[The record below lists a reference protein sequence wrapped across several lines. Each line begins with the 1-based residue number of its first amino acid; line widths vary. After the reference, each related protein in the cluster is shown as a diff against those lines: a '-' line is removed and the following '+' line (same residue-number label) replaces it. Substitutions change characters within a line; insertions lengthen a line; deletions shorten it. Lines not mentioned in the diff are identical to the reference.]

1 MQARAARRI
10 LALALV
16 PLAFGLCPA
25 QGQALEFRSIS
36 MPGAVLY
43 DAPSASAKKLYIL
56 SGGYPVEVVVSVE
69 GWQKV
74 RDAGGGLAWVP
85 LADLSEEKTVMISI
99 ARAAVKGEPSEDA
112 ATVFEAEQGVVLR
125 VLESASGWLKVQHR
139 DGSSGFVRIGQ
150 VWGG

>member
-1 MQARAARRI
+1 MRARAARRI
-10 LALALV
+10 LALALI
-16 PLAFGLCPA
+16 LFPA
-25 QGQALEFRSIS
+25 LGQALDFRSIR

-43 DAPSASAKKLYIL
+43 DAPSANAKKLYIL

-74 RDAGGGLAWVP
+74 RDASGGLAWIP
-85 LADLSEEKTVMISI
+85 AADLSEEKTVMISV
-99 ARAAVKGEPSEDA
+99 ARAAVKGGPSEDV

-125 VLESASGWLKVQHR
+125 VLDSANGWLKVQHR
-139 DGSSGFVRIGQ
+139 DGSSGFVRVGQ

>member
-1 MQARAARRI
+1 M
-10 LALALV
+10 
-16 PLAFGLCPA
+16 
-25 QGQALEFRSIS
+25 GQALEYRSIRMS
-36 MPGAVLY
+36 GAVLY

-74 RDAGGGLAWVP
+74 RDASGGLAWIA
-85 LADLSEEKTVMISI
+85 LADLSEEKTVMIST
-99 ARAAVKGEPSEDA
+99 ARAAVKSEPGDDA
-112 ATVFEAEQGVVLR
+112 ITVFEAEQGVVLK
-125 VLESASGWLKVQHR
+125 VLESANGWLKVQHL